1 MNNGNREHVSVC
13 KSAPP
18 PQCRLHT
25 QTLSVAPLLCL
36 WQLPCT
42 LILVDDGIVWISCQS
57 LVVTAMSSSPPHPE
71 LSLAL
76 LFCFSTDVCGCSVA
90 PTIRVSLQPNVQQW
104 HLAEPPPH
112 PNFLSPSLCCSQ
124 SIIANV
130 QPCINYSV
138 VSVSVSVCLSIC
150 VEEHIPKTL
159 PLLLCLCP
167 CYLPLCVT

>member
-1 MNNGNREHVSVC
+1 MMSGRRCCVDILS
-13 KSAPP
+13 KSGCDRNEFEPTLP
-18 PQCRLHT
+18 R
-25 QTLSVAPLLCL
+25 TLSCIVVLFLNRCMWMLC
-36 WQLPCT
+36 
-42 LILVDDGIVWISCQS
+42 
-57 LVVTAMSSSPPHPE
+57 
-71 LSLAL
+71 
-76 LFCFSTDVCGCSVA
+76 CSVA
-90 PTIRVSLQPNVQQW
+90 PTMPVSLQPNVQQW

-124 SIIANV
+124 SILANV

-150 VEEHIPKTL
+150 VEDHIPKTL